1 MIDDLISIVDFDLMA
16 GAEFIIIIG
25 IVATVSAIT
34 NLVIYKKYKDD
45 KMLLRTKVSMLL
57 GISGLLYG
65 GSWYF
70 INLQL
75 NLDWPMSKLT
85 LENIIIFSIISSVT
99 TYFWWFVF
107 DNKE

>member
-45 KMLLRTKVSMLL
+45 KILL
-57 GISGLLYG
+57 IY
-65 GSWYF
+65 
-70 INLQL
+70 NL
-75 NLDWPMSKLT
+75 T
-85 LENIIIFSIISSVT
+85 
-99 TYFWWFVF
+99 
-107 DNKE
+107 